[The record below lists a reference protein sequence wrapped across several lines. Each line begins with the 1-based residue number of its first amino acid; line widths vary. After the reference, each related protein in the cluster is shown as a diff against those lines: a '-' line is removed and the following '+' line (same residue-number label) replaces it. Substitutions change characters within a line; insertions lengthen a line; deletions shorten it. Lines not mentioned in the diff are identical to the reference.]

1 MKGKTF
7 KSIYQCSSSFRAL
20 CVCLLSTSQSEG
32 GVLTPLVWGSTVLA
46 YRLQL
51 NRCQWR
57 RLKGLG
63 RGMLDVL
70 FRDVDGLMCSVMSGP
85 HWVWSEADSAV
96 WLTCSC
102 GCTRKVSSRF
112 AEVIWALNGMMQR
125 LRLNCKEVTMKE
137 SKIKMQMSQRTVAK
151 CQCCT
156 DCQCPLFGRSC
167 MVLSLKIFHPYPS
180 QNSLCHI
187 CSFRSKHFIYLY
199 NIFLVNTD
207 LKIWKTKLYL

>member
-32 GVLTPLVWGSTVLA
+32 GVLTLLVWGSTALA

-102 GCTRKVSSRF
+102 WCTRKVSSRF
-112 AEVIWALNGMMQR
+112 AGVIWALNGTMQR
-125 LRLNCKEVTMKE
+125 LGLNCKDVTVKE
-137 SKIKMQMSQRTVAK
+137 SKIKMQTSQRTVAK
-151 CQCCT
+151 CQCCP
-156 DCQCPLFGRSC
+156 DCQCPLFGTWVRGC
-167 MVLSLKIFHPYPS
+167 MVGISTPTLG
-180 QNSLCHI
+180 
-187 CSFRSKHFIYLY
+187 SKCCARIHRVTSAHF
-199 NIFLVNTD
+199 V
-207 LKIWKTKLYL
+207 

>member
-32 GVLTPLVWGSTVLA
+32 GVLTLLVWGSTVLA

-85 HWVWSEADSAV
+85 HCVWSEADSAV

-102 GCTRKVSSRF
+102 WCARKVSSRF
-112 AEVIWALNGMMQR
+112 AGVIWALNGAMQR
-125 LRLNCKEVTMKE
+125 LGLNCKEVTMKE
-137 SKIKMQMSQRTVAK
+137 SKIKMQVSQRTVAK
-151 CQCCT
+151 CQCCP
-156 DCQCPLFGRSC
+156 DCQCPLFGTWVRGC
-167 MVLSLKIFHPYPS
+167 MVLSLKIFHPYPW
-180 QNSLCHI
+180 Q
-187 CSFRSKHFIYLY
+187 
-199 NIFLVNTD
+199 
-207 LKIWKTKLYL
+207 